1 MDHQKKRNY
10 RGKEGRERERERE
23 RKRKRKRR
31 KGKEE
36 KKKKKVNGIEKGK
49 REMESKIS
57 LIPCEIFAVGHRAG
71 EEEGLAR
78 SGGGGFRWHHSRT
91 G

>member
-23 RKRKRKRR
+23 RERKRK
-31 KGKEE
+31 KEKE
-36 KKKKKVNGIEKGK
+36 RERGKKKKKVNGIEKGK
-49 REMESKIS
+49 RELESKIS

-78 SGGGGFRWHHSRT
+78 GGSGFRWHHPRT
-91 G
+91 Q